1 MENTCEVIYH
11 SGVKGMKWGV
21 ITWIKKRK
29 MLRKLQE
36 GREKAKAKKLER
48 EKILRNPELLRKQQ
62 YEFSKVEI
70 YDALNRFKQDSMLKG
85 YIDGHSTEPLRFIST
100 ATNYVETG
108 TKFLE
113 AAIKLSTLLDKNAK

>member
-36 GREKAKAKKLER
+36 GREKAKAKKLE
-48 EKILRNPELLRKQQ
+48 LLRKHQ

-70 YDALNRFKQDSMLKG
+70 DDALNRFKQDSMLKG
-85 YIDGHSTEPLRFIST
+85 YIDGHSTEPLRYIST

>member
-11 SGVKGMKWGV
+11 SGVRGMKWGV

-29 MLRKLQE
+29 LLRKLKE

-48 EKILRNPELLRKQQ
+48 ANILKDPSLLRKHQ
-62 YEFSKVEI
+62 YEFSKVEVD
-70 YDALNRFKQDSMLKG
+70 DALNRFKQDSMLKG
-85 YIDGHSTEPLRFIST
+85 YVEGHATEPLRYIST
-100 ATNYVETG
+100 ATNYIETG

>member
-11 SGVKGMKWGV
+11 SGVRGMKWGV

-29 MLRKLQE
+29 LLRKLKE
-36 GREKAKAKKLER
+36 GREKAKTKKLER
-48 EKILRNPELLRKQQ
+48 EKILRNPDLLRKHQ
-62 YEFSKVEI
+62 YEFSKVEVD
-70 YDALNRFKQDSMLKG
+70 DALNRFKQDSMLRG
-85 YIDGHSTEPLRFIST
+85 YVDRHSTEPLRYITT

>member
-1 MENTCEVIYH
+1 MENTCKVIYH
-11 SGVKGMKWGV
+11 SGVRGMKWGV

-29 MLRKLQE
+29 LLRKLKE
-36 GREKAKAKKLER
+36 GREKAKSKKLER
-48 EKILRNPELLRKQQ
+48 EKILKDPSLLRKHQ
-62 YEFSKVEI
+62 YEFSKVEVD
-70 YDALNRFKQDSMLKG
+70 DALNRFKQDSMLRG
-85 YIDGHSTEPLRFIST
+85 YVDGNSTEPLRYIST

>member
-1 MENTCEVIYH
+1 MANTCEVIYH
-11 SGVKGMKWGV
+11 SGVKGMRWGV

-48 EKILRNPELLRKQQ
+48 ANILKDPSLLRQHQ
-62 YEFSKVEI
+62 YEFSKVEVD
-70 YDALNRFKQDSMLKG
+70 DALSRFKQDSQLRG
-85 YIDGHSTEPLRFIST
+85 YIEGHSKDPLRYIST

-113 AAIKLSTLLDKNAK
+113 AAVKLSTLIDKNAK

>member
-48 EKILRNPELLRKQQ
+48 EKILRNPELLRKHQ

-70 YDALNRFKQDSMLKG
+70 DDALNRFKQDSMLKG
-85 YIDGHSTEPLRFIST
+85 YIDGHSKEPLHYIST

-108 TKFLE
+108 TQFLE

>member
-48 EKILRNPELLRKQQ
+48 EKILRNPELLRMVK
-62 YEFSKVEI
+62 Y
-70 YDALNRFKQDSMLKG
+70 
-85 YIDGHSTEPLRFIST
+85 PLM
-100 ATNYVETG
+100 
-108 TKFLE
+108 K
-113 AAIKLSTLLDKNAK
+113 